1 MKVNKEQSIANR
13 EALLEAA
20 GKLFRLHGIDGVGV
34 AQLCDAAGL
43 THGALYSHFGSKEA
57 LAAEAFLHGHHASHG
72 RISKAAGTAPDL
84 NSIVDFYV
92 SARHRDNMAECCP
105 ILSSGS
111 EAARQD
117 EAFKK
122 NYAQA
127 FHELSKTIQS
137 ALEAPDTKTAE
148 SMSLVLAASMIGIV
162 SVARSLKD
170 VEPKVSDTLLSQS
183 RRLLKQIAST

>member
-1 MKVNKEQSIANR
+1 MKVNKETSTANR

-34 AQLCDAAGL
+34 AQLCNAAGL

-57 LAAEAFLHGHHASHG
+57 LAAEAFLHGHQASHG
-72 RISKAAGTAPDL
+72 RISKAAGASPDL

-117 EAFKK
+117 ETFKQ

-127 FHELSKTIQS
+127 FHELGRTIQS
-137 ALEAPDTKTAE
+137 ALEAPDTKAAE
-148 SMSLVLAASMIGIV
+148 SMSLVLAASMVGIV

-170 VEPKVSDTLLSQS
+170 VEPKVSDALLSQS
-183 RRLLKQIAST
+183 RRLLKQMAAI